1 MAQFKYRALDAR
13 GKAVNGVVE
22 DVDVASVTKMLQAN
36 GFTPVKVVEKGAA
49 GMSGGASLFGP
60 RKVSMRDVLEL
71 TEQLNA
77 LLKAGLPLDRSLKIL
92 LGTLE
97 NAALLEVVQGIY
109 LEVEKGHSLADAF
122 AQYPKVFPRVYVNM
136 IRAGEEGGILQV
148 ALVRLIDFYER
159 SIEFRS
165 FLVSSSIY
173 PILLF
178 VFGIGALVAL
188 TVVVIPKFGAMFAEM
203 GQELP
208 FAAAFLIGIANFLTK
223 YGLLML
229 LGIGLGIWA
238 FRAYIRSPGG
248 QVWWHTL
255 ILRLPV
261 FGKLVLKI
269 QLSRLTRTLG
279 TLLASGVPILT
290 SIGIVQGLTDNIPLK
305 RAVERLHQGIK
316 DGKGVAQPLRNDAFF
331 PPLLGH
337 LATVG
342 EETGSLDKMLL
353 KVADQYDTEV
363 QKATKKFIALFEPI
377 MIVMMGVLIGGIVIS
392 MMLAIFS
399 INDLPM

>member
-1 MAQFKYRALDAR
+1 MPQFKYRALDAQ
-13 GKAVNGVVE
+13 GKAVGGVVE
-22 DVDVASVTKMLQAN
+22 DVDATSVSRTLQAS
-36 GFTPVKVVEKGAA
+36 GYTPVKIEEKGAA
-49 GMSGGASLFGP
+49 RLAGGPLFGP
-60 RKVSMRDVLEL
+60 RKVSLRDVLEL

-97 NAALLEVVQGIY
+97 NPALLEVVQGIY

-173 PILLF
+173 PVLLF
-178 VFGIGALVAL
+178 IFGIGALVAL

-223 YGLLML
+223 YGLFL
-229 LGIGLGIWA
+229 LLVMGVGVWA
-238 FRAYIRSPGG
+238 FRSYIRSPVG
-248 QVWWHTL
+248 QVWWHGL
-255 ILRLPV
+255 VLRVPV
-261 FGKLVLKI
+261 LGKLILKI

-316 DGKGVAQPLRNDAFF
+316 DGKGVAQPLRNDPFF

-363 QKATKKFIALFEPI
+363 QKATKKFIALFEPV

-392 MMLAIFS
+392 MMMAIFS

>member
-1 MAQFKYRALDAR
+1 MPQFKYRALDAG
-13 GKAVNGVVE
+13 GKAVSGVLE
-22 DVDVASVTKMLQAN
+22 DIDVASVTKMLQAS
-36 GFTPVKVVEKGAA
+36 GLTPVRVIEKGSA
-49 GMSGGASLFGP
+49 GLGGASLFGK
-60 RKVSMRDVLEL
+60 RKVALRDVLEF
-71 TEQLNA
+71 TEQLNS

-97 NAALLEVVQGIY
+97 NPALQEVVQGIY

-122 AQYPKVFPRVYVNM
+122 AQYPKVFPRMYVNM

-165 FLVSSSIY
+165 FLISSSIY

-188 TVVVIPKFGAMFAEM
+188 TVVVIPKFGAIFAEM

-208 FAAAFLIGIANFLTK
+208 FAAAVLINTSNFLLA
-223 YGLLML
+223 YGWLMV
-229 LGIGLGIWA
+229 IGAVLGIWG
-238 FRAYIRSPGG
+238 FRAYIRSPAG

-255 ILRLPV
+255 ILRLPLL
-261 FGKLVLKI
+261 GKLLLKI

-279 TLLASGVPILT
+279 TLLTSGVPILT
-290 SIGIVQGLTDNIPLK
+290 SIGIVQGLTDNIPLR

-316 DGKGVAQPLRNDAFF
+316 DGKGVAQPLRNDGFF

-363 QKATKKFIALFEPI
+363 QKATKKFIALFEPV
-377 MIVMMGVLIGGIVIS
+377 MIVLMGVLIGGIVIS
-392 MMLAIFS
+392 MMMAIFS

>member
-1 MAQFKYRALDAR
+1 
-13 GKAVNGVVE
+13 
-22 DVDVASVTKMLQAN
+22 
-36 GFTPVKVVEKGAA
+36 
-49 GMSGGASLFGP
+49 
-60 RKVSMRDVLEL
+60 
-71 TEQLNA
+71 
-77 LLKAGLPLDRSLKIL
+77 
-92 LGTLE
+92 
-97 NAALLEVVQGIY
+97 
-109 LEVEKGHSLADAF
+109 
-122 AQYPKVFPRVYVNM
+122 
-136 IRAGEEGGILQV
+136 
-148 ALVRLIDFYER
+148 
-159 SIEFRS
+159 
-165 FLVSSSIY
+165 
-173 PILLF
+173 
-178 VFGIGALVAL
+178 
-188 TVVVIPKFGAMFAEM
+188 VIPKFGAMFAEM

-229 LGIGLGIWA
+229 LGIGLSIWA

-248 QVWWHTL
+248 QVWWHTM